1 VYRARPTCNTACSAT
16 PVWFVAGARF
26 SFLIDALDEDLTVE
40 RRRRMAESDRQRFL
54 AEALRVA
61 TENVERGGGP
71 FGALVVKD
79 GRIIARAANRVTQSS
94 DPTAH
99 AEVEAIREACRV
111 LGTFQLEGC
120 EIYSSSEPCPM
131 CLGAV
136 YWARPKAVYYA
147 NGREV
152 ARVAGFD
159 DDHIYEEF
167 LLPPEERRYP
177 LVQLDIEGA
186 DEPFRL
192 WAEKDDR
199 VEY

>member
-1 VYRARPTCNTACSAT
+1 MSSRTKEDFLREAIH
-16 PVWFVAGARF
+16 VA
-26 SFLIDALDEDLTVE
+26 
-40 RRRRMAESDRQRFL
+40 SDN
-54 AEALRVA
+54 VA
-61 TENVERGGGP
+61 SGGGP
-71 FGALVVKD
+71 FGAIVVRD
-79 GRIIARAANRVTQSS
+79 GVVVARAANRVTASN

-99 AEVEAIREACRV
+99 AEVEVIREACRA

-147 NGREV
+147 NGRDV
-152 ARVAGFD
+152 ALAAGFD

-167 LLPPEERRYP
+167 LLAPEERRYP
-177 LVQLDIEGA
+177 ATRLEIEGA
-186 DEPFRL
+186 DEPFRR
-192 WAEKDDR
+192 WAAKDDR

>member
-1 VYRARPTCNTACSAT
+1 
-16 PVWFVAGARF
+16 
-26 SFLIDALDEDLTVE
+26 
-40 RRRRMAESDRQRFL
+40 M
-54 AEALRVA
+54 
-61 TENVERGGGP
+61 
-71 FGALVVKD
+71 KD
-79 GRIIARAANRVTQSS
+79 GRIVARAANSVTRSN

-99 AEVEAIREACRV
+99 AEVQAIREACRE

-147 NGREV
+147 NGRDV
-152 ARVAGFD
+152 ALAAGFD

-167 LLPPEERRYP
+167 QLPPEERRYP
-177 LVQLDIEGA
+177 VARLDIEGA
-186 DEPFRL
+186 EEPFQR
-192 WAEKDDR
+192 WAAKEDR

>member
-1 VYRARPTCNTACSAT
+1 MSGRTRED
-16 PVWFVAGARF
+16 
-26 SFLIDALDEDLTVE
+26 FL
-40 RRRRMAESDRQRFL
+40 R
-54 AEALRVA
+54 EAIRVA
-61 TENVERGGGP
+61 SENVGSGGGP
-71 FGALVVKD
+71 FGAIVVRD
-79 GRIIARAANRVTQSS
+79 GEVVARGANRVTPSH

-136 YWARPKAVYYA
+136 YWARPEAVYYA

-152 ARVAGFD
+152 ALAAGFD
-159 DDHIYEEF
+159 DHHIYEEF
-167 LLPPEERRYP
+167 LLPPADRRYP
-177 LVQLDIEGA
+177 AARLAIEGA
-186 DEPFRL
+186 DEPFRR
-192 WAEKDDR
+192 WAAKEDR

>member
-1 VYRARPTCNTACSAT
+1 MGGRTRED
-16 PVWFVAGARF
+16 
-26 SFLIDALDEDLTVE
+26 FL
-40 RRRRMAESDRQRFL
+40 R
-54 AEALRVA
+54 EAIRVA
-61 TENVERGGGP
+61 SENVANGGGP
-71 FGALVVKD
+71 FGAIVVRD
-79 GRIIARAANRVTQSS
+79 GEVVARAANRVTSS
-94 DPTAH
+94 NDPTAH

-120 EIYSSSEPCPM
+120 EIFSSSEPCPM

-136 YWARPKAVYYA
+136 YWARPTAVFYA

-152 ARVAGFD
+152 ALAAGFD

-177 LVQLDIEGA
+177 LARLEIDGA
-186 DEPFRL
+186 DEPFRR
-192 WAEKDDR
+192 WAEKTDR

>member
-1 VYRARPTCNTACSAT
+1 MSGRTKEE
-16 PVWFVAGARF
+16 
-26 SFLIDALDEDLTVE
+26 FL
-40 RRRRMAESDRQRFL
+40 R
-54 AEALRVA
+54 EAIRVA
-61 TENVERGGGP
+61 SDNVASGGGP
-71 FGALVVKD
+71 FRAIVVRD
-79 GRIIARAANRVTQSS
+79 GVVVARAANRVTTSN

-99 AEVEAIREACRV
+99 AEVEAIRKACRV

-147 NGREV
+147 NGRDV
-152 ARVAGFD
+152 ALAAGFD

-167 LLPPEERRYP
+167 LLAPEERRYP
-177 LVQLDIEGA
+177 ATRLEIEGA
-186 DEPFRL
+186 DEPFRR
-192 WAEKDDR
+192 WAAKDDR

>member
-1 VYRARPTCNTACSAT
+1 MSGRTRED
-16 PVWFVAGARF
+16 
-26 SFLIDALDEDLTVE
+26 FL
-40 RRRRMAESDRQRFL
+40 R
-54 AEALRVA
+54 EAIRVA
-61 TENVERGGGP
+61 SENVGSGGGP
-71 FGALVVKD
+71 FGAIVVRD
-79 GRIIARAANRVTQSS
+79 GEVVARGANRVTPSN

-136 YWARPKAVYYA
+136 YWARPEAVYYA

-152 ARVAGFD
+152 ALAAGFD
-159 DDHIYEEF
+159 DHHIYEEF
-167 LLPPEERRYP
+167 LLPPADRRYP
-177 LVQLDIEGA
+177 ATRLEIDGA
-186 DEPFRL
+186 DEPFRR
-192 WAEKDDR
+192 WAAKADR

>member
-1 VYRARPTCNTACSAT
+1 MSGRTN
-16 PVWFVAGARF
+16 
-26 SFLIDALDEDLTVE
+26 EDLL
-40 RRRRMAESDRQRFL
+40 R
-54 AEALRVA
+54 EAIRVA
-61 TENVERGGGP
+61 SDNVASGGGP
-71 FGALVVKD
+71 FGAIVVRD
-79 GRIIARAANRVTQSS
+79 GVIVARAANRVTASN

-99 AEVEAIREACRV
+99 AEVEAIREACRA

-152 ARVAGFD
+152 ALEAGFD

-167 LLPPEERRYP
+167 LLAPEQRRYP
-177 LVQLDIEGA
+177 ATRLEIDGA
-186 DEPFRL
+186 DEPFRR
-192 WAEKDDR
+192 WAAKADR

>member
-1 VYRARPTCNTACSAT
+1 MAVRTREE
-16 PVWFVAGARF
+16 
-26 SFLIDALDEDLTVE
+26 FL
-40 RRRRMAESDRQRFL
+40 R
-54 AEALRVA
+54 EAIRVA
-61 TENVERGGGP
+61 SENVRQGGGP
-71 FGALVVKD
+71 FGAIVVRD
-79 GRIIARAANRVTQSS
+79 GEVVAQGANRVTQSN

-152 ARVAGFD
+152 ALAAGFD
-159 DDHIYEEF
+159 DDHIYDEF
-167 LLPPEERRYP
+167 MLPPGKRRYP
-177 LVQLDIEGA
+177 VTKLEIEKA
-186 DEPFRL
+186 NEPFQR
-192 WAEKDDR
+192 WARKADR

>member
-1 VYRARPTCNTACSAT
+1 MSGPT
-16 PVWFVAGARF
+16 RED
-26 SFLIDALDEDLTVE
+26 FL
-40 RRRRMAESDRQRFL
+40 R
-54 AEALRVA
+54 EAIRVA
-61 TENVERGGGP
+61 SESVDGGGGP
-71 FGALVVKD
+71 FGAIVVRN
-79 GRIIARAANRVTQSS
+79 GEIVARAANRVTATN

-120 EIYSSSEPCPM
+120 EIFSSSEPCPM

-152 ARVAGFD
+152 ALEAGFD

-167 LLPPEERRYP
+167 LPGSAATP
-177 LVQLDIEGA
+177 
-186 DEPFRL
+186 
-192 WAEKDDR
+192 
-199 VEY
+199 

>member
-1 VYRARPTCNTACSAT
+1 MHSGTKQD
-16 PVWFVAGARF
+16 
-26 SFLIDALDEDLTVE
+26 FL
-40 RRRRMAESDRQRFL
+40 R
-54 AEALRVA
+54 EAIRVA
-61 TENVERGGGP
+61 SDNVERGGGP
-71 FGALVVKD
+71 FGAIVVKD
-79 GRIIARAANRVTQSS
+79 GEVLARAANRVTASN

-111 LGTFQLEGC
+111 LGTFQLQDC

-152 ARVAGFD
+152 ALAAGFD
-159 DDHIYEEF
+159 DDRIYEEF
-167 LLPPEERRYP
+167 LLPPGDRKYP
-177 LVQLDIEGA
+177 VTRMHIEGA
-186 DEPFRL
+186 DEPFRR
-192 WAEKDDR
+192 WVAKDDR